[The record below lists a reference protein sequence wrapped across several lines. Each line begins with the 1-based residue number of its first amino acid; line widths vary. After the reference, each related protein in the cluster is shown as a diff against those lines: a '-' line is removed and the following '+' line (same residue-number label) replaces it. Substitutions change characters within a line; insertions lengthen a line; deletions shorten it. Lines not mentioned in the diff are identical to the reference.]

1 MDRPDPPALT
11 AIHPLIRS
19 LVSRD
24 LKARYRGS
32 VLGFFW
38 SFINPLLLLITYGL
52 VFTYV
57 LPARHSPAMEPYLLF
72 FACGILPWTWFQSS
86 LAEASGVLIAGG
98 NLIKKVLFPAE
109 VLPVVTV
116 FANLA
121 QMLLALPILALFL
134 LYEGRLSVG
143 ALWVVL
149 AHPGAARLHAGV
161 RAPAVGAD
169 RPLPRHPEHPGPPA
183 ARLVLRLAHPVL
195 LRATSPAACARSC
208 ASNPMTHI
216 LVSYQQTLFEGSFHH
231 GPGLLGAARGR
242 AAGLRLRRLAV
253 RPAARHAGGGSVT
266 APARGRGARRGQ
278 DLPALHAQEPVSARS
293 RARSSPG
300 ACSRTSRRARP
311 SPRSAASR
319 SRCRPAAPS
328 A

>member
-1 MDRPDPPALT
+1 MIAQVRTLVRYR
-11 AIHPLIRS
+11 PLIRS

-32 VLGFFW
+32 LLGFFW

-57 LPARHSPAMEPYLLF
+57 LPARHPPAMEPYLLF

-134 LYEGRLSVG
+134 LYQGRLSVG

-149 AHPGAARLHAGV
+149 PILVQLVFTLGFALLLSALTVHFRDIQSILGHLLHVWFFGSPILYYYGDLSG
-161 RAPAVGAD
+161 RM
-169 RPLPRHPEHPGPPA
+169 RQ
-183 ARLVLRLAHPVL
+183 VLRF
-195 LRATSPAACARSC
+195 
-208 ASNPMTHI
+208 NPMTHI
-216 LVSYQQTLFEGSFHH
+216 LVSYQQALFEGSFHH
-231 GPGLLGAARGR
+231 GPGLLAAAAVALVVFACGAW
-242 AAGLRLRRLAV
+242 LFDRLRDTLAEEV
-253 RPAARHAGGGSVT
+253 
-266 APARGRGARRGQ
+266 
-278 DLPALHAQEPVSARS
+278 
-293 RARSSPG
+293 
-300 ACSRTSRRARP
+300 
-311 SPRSAASR
+311 
-319 SRCRPAAPS
+319 
-328 A
+328 

>member
-1 MDRPDPPALT
+1 MIAQLRTLVRYR
-11 AIHPLIRS
+11 PLIRS

-149 AHPGAARLHAGV
+149 PILVQLVFTLGFALLLSALTVHFRDIQSILGHLLHVWFFGSPILYYYGDLSG
-161 RAPAVGAD
+161 RM
-169 RPLPRHPEHPGPPA
+169 RQ
-183 ARLVLRLAHPVL
+183 VLRF
-195 LRATSPAACARSC
+195 
-208 ASNPMTHI
+208 NPMTHI
-216 LVSYQQTLFEGSFHH
+216 LVSYQQALFEGSFHH
-231 GPGLLGAARGR
+231 GPGLLGAAVVALLVLACG
-242 AAGLRLRRLAV
+242 AWLFDRLRDTLAEEV
-253 RPAARHAGGGSVT
+253 
-266 APARGRGARRGQ
+266 
-278 DLPALHAQEPVSARS
+278 
-293 RARSSPG
+293 
-300 ACSRTSRRARP
+300 
-311 SPRSAASR
+311 
-319 SRCRPAAPS
+319 
-328 A
+328 